1 MLKYAALSKFRLTSR
16 ILWFCQC
23 VKKKSQLLLCIFGT
37 NGRTWTLFLRVEFFF
52 PSDKLFVTLKPDSLL
67 SCLLGMNSNCKNV
80 FINHFIIT
88 ENLLQNVLLLIYM
101 CMYFKDVLHIYS
113 WNCVSKYFGK
123 ISCLFGEKILCNE
136 NCTTFT

>member
-16 ILWFCQC
+16 IIWFCQC
-23 VKKKSQLLLCIFGT
+23 VKKKSAFVVHIWNESKNLNFVSAG
-37 NGRTWTLFLRVEFFF
+37 EFFF

-88 ENLLQNVLLLIYM
+88 ENLLQNVLLFIYM

-136 NCTTFT
+136 NCTTST